1 MRYDSDVRDNDLR
14 DNDNYRQSKNPYG
27 TEEEV
32 HTGDPVAPALGET
45 TPTEAGE
52 TTPTGSISTDASLS
66 DASQTD
72 ASTPDAAHTDA
83 APMDASRTDAERM
96 DVEPIEPGL
105 GGTTATDLDA
115 TAPAMAGAGAVE
127 PEATGSETAE
137 PQTAGIDAAG
147 IEAASA
153 QAAGNGATDTVTD
166 LKPGEAEVP
175 VVKELWTES
184 AIDGYRERWRQVQV
198 RFLDDPQDA
207 ATSAEALLDD
217 VLEGLREALAARKGD
232 LDSWSSTE
240 RRDTEELR
248 VTVRAYRDLLDRVL
262 AF

>member
-14 DNDNYRQSKNPYG
+14 DHNNYPPSKTQYG
-27 TEEEV
+27 TKEEV
-32 HTGDPVAPALGET
+32 VEDGSVDDLAADDLAADDHEGADEVSGDPVAPALGET
-45 TPTEAGE
+45 TPTE
-52 TTPTGSISTDASLS
+52 
-66 DASQTD
+66 
-72 ASTPDAAHTDA
+72 
-83 APMDASRTDAERM
+83 
-96 DVEPIEPGL
+96 
-105 GGTTATDLDA
+105 LDA

-127 PEATGSETAE
+127 PDATGSETAE

-175 VVKELWTES
+175 VAKELWTES

-207 ATSAEALLDD
+207 ATSAEELLGE